1 MWLSAVGNL
10 PVNLT
15 YGVDP
20 MKRLALFLLPLILL
34 LAACAPVVPP
44 PAGPSQTESAPAA
57 IAVSPTDTPPAAEE
71 TAITVTDALGREVVL
86 PAAPQRIIITGRA
99 LFMIADAAY
108 LFPGAAERIV
118 GLGDASQGSRNFIQ
132 LIDPNYAQKQTLGRD
147 AGAEQIA
154 ALQPDLVLLKS
165 YLAESV
171 GAPIEA
177 LGIPVVY
184 IDFET
189 PEQYVRDLAILGKVF
204 GDEARAAEVIAFYQ
218 SKIDAIAQAVQD
230 AARPRVLMLYYNDR
244 DGNVAFNVPPLSWM
258 QTQMVQMAGGEPVW
272 ADANPGRGWS
282 QVTLEQIAA
291 WDADQIFIISYFKD
305 PSEVVSGLKADP
317 NWQAMRAVQEGQL
330 YAFPGDLYS
339 WDQPDPRW
347 LLGLTWLASKLHP
360 DRFPDLDITAAAKE
374 FYAALYGLDA
384 AFVEQHILPTLTG
397 DIP

>member
-1 MWLSAVGNL
+1 
-10 PVNLT
+10 
-15 YGVDP
+15 
-20 MKRLALFLLPLILL
+20 MKRLSWFLLALVLL
-34 LAACAPVVPP
+34 LAACAPVALPP
-44 PAGPSQTESAPAA
+44 SASGQTESAVPAVA
-57 IAVSPTDTPPAAEE
+57 AVAPTDTPAVEE
-71 TAITVTDALGREVVL
+71 KTGLTVTDALGREVVL

-108 LFPGAAERIV
+108 LFPGAAEKIV

-132 LIDPNYAQKQTLGRD
+132 LIDPAYAQKQTLDRD

-218 SKIDAIAQAVQD
+218 TKIDAIARTVRD

-244 DGNVAFNVPPLSWM
+244 DGNVAFNVPPLNWM
-258 QTQMVQMAGGEPVW
+258 QTQMAQMAGGEPVW
-272 ADANPGRGWS
+272 ADANPGRGWT

-291 WDADQIFIISYFKD
+291 WDADQIFVISYFKD
-305 PSEVVSGLKADP
+305 PVEVTSGLKADP
-317 NWQAMRAVQEGQL
+317 NWQAIRAVRAGRL

-347 LLGLTWLASKLHP
+347 LLGLTWLAGKLHP
-360 DRFPDLDITAAAKE
+360 DLFPDLDITAAAKE
-374 FYAALYGLDA
+374 FYAVLYGLDA
-384 AFVEQHILPTLTG
+384 AFVEQHILPTFTG

>member
-1 MWLSAVGNL
+1 
-10 PVNLT
+10 
-15 YGVDP
+15 
-20 MKRLALFLLPLILL
+20 MKRLSLSLLFLILL
-34 LAACAPVVPP
+34 LAACVPVASSPAVP
-44 PAGPSQTESAPAA
+44 GQTESAAA
-57 IAVSPTDTPPAAEE
+57 STAVPPTDTPAVAEGIG
-71 TAITVTDALGREVVL
+71 ITVTDALGRAVVL
-86 PAAPQRIIITGRA
+86 PAAPQRIVITGRA

-132 LIDPNYAQKQTLGRD
+132 LIDPNYAQKQTLDRD

-218 SKIDAIAQAVQD
+218 SKVEAITQAVQD

-258 QTQMVQMAGGEPVW
+258 QTQMVQMAGGQPVW
-272 ADANPGRGWS
+272 ADANPGRGWT

-291 WDADQIFIISYFKD
+291 WDADQIFMISYFKN
-305 PSEVVSGLKADP
+305 PGEVVSDLKADP
-317 NWQAMRAVQEGQL
+317 NWQAIRAVKEGRL

-347 LLGLTWLASKLHP
+347 LLGLTWLAGKLHP
-360 DRFPDLDITAAAKE
+360 DLFPDLDITAAAKE
-374 FYAALYGLDA
+374 FYATLYGLDA
-384 AFVEQHILPTLTG
+384 AFVEQHILPTFTG

>member
-1 MWLSAVGNL
+1 MTVIDARG
-10 PVNLT
+10 
-15 YGVDP
+15 
-20 MKRLALFLLPLILL
+20 R
-34 LAACAPVVPP
+34 
-44 PAGPSQTESAPAA
+44 
-57 IAVSPTDTPPAAEE
+57 
-71 TAITVTDALGREVVL
+71 TVTL
-86 PAAPQRIIITGRA
+86 PAAPQRIVITGKA

-108 LFPGAAERIV
+108 LFPSAAERIV
-118 GLGDASQGSRNFIQ
+118 GLGDAGQGSRNFIR
-132 LIDPNYAQKQTLGRD
+132 LIDPNYAQKQILARD

-189 PEQYVRDLAILGKVF
+189 PEQYVRDLVILGKVF

-218 SKIDAIAQAVQD
+218 AKIDAIARAVQD
-230 AARPRVLMLYYNDR
+230 AARPRALMLYYNDR

-272 ADANPGRGWS
+272 ADANPGRGWT

-291 WDADQIFIISYFKD
+291 WDANQIFIISYFKD
-305 PSEVVSGLKADP
+305 PVEVTSGLKADP
-317 NWQAMRAVQEGQL
+317 NWQAIRAVKEGQL

-347 LLGLTWLASKLHP
+347 LLGLTWLAGRLHP
-360 DRFPDLDITAAAKE
+360 DLFPDLDIAAAAKE
-374 FYAALYGLDA
+374 FYATLYGLDA
-384 AFVEQHILPTLTG
+384 AFVEQHIVPTFTG

>member
-1 MWLSAVGNL
+1 MRRLSL
-10 PVNLT
+10 S
-15 YGVDP
+15 
-20 MKRLALFLLPLILL
+20 LLPLLLLLL
-34 LAACAPVVPP
+34 LAACAPVALPP
-44 PAGPSQTESAPAA
+44 SGPDQTASAAVTPAA
-57 IAVSPTDTPPAAEE
+57 TAASPADTPSVAEG
-71 TAITVTDALGREVVL
+71 AGMTVTDARGRTVTL
-86 PAAPQRIIITGRA
+86 PAAPQRIVITGKA

-108 LFPGAAERIV
+108 LFPSAAEKIV
-118 GLGDASQGSRNFIQ
+118 GLGDAGQGSRNFIR
-132 LIDPNYAQKQTLGRD
+132 LIDPNYAQKQILARD

-177 LGIPVVY
+177 LGLPVVY

-189 PEQYVRDLAILGKVF
+189 PEQYVRDLTILGKVF
-204 GDEARAAEVIAFYQ
+204 SDEARAAKVIAFYQ
-218 SKIDAIAQAVQD
+218 AKIDAIAQAVKD
-230 AARPRVLMLYYNDR
+230 AAKPRALVLYYNDR
-244 DGNVAFNVPPLSWM
+244 DGNVAFNVPPLNWM

-272 ADANPGRGWS
+272 ADANPGRGWT

-305 PSEVVSGLKADP
+305 PGEVTSGLKADP
-317 NWQAMRAVQEGQL
+317 NWQAIRAVKEGQL

-347 LLGLTWLASKLHP
+347 LLGLTWLAGKLHP
-360 DRFPDLDITAAAKE
+360 DLFPDLDITAAAKE

-384 AFVEQHILPTLTG
+384 AFVEQHIVPTFTG